1 MHSIIQLI
9 MQGYNFILCTTIF
22 TWNISDNEVC

>member
-9 MQGYNFILCTTIF
+9 MQGYNFILYITILR
-22 TWNISDNEVC
+22 WSISDHEEY